1 MYLQVVNRIF
11 LLFEYLHIL
20 MILRYI
26 IWIFVIYALFRLIF
40 DVIVP
45 IARVSGQMKKKM
57 REFQDNVHQQNAG
70 HNRQEEHINKSPDSK
85 QKTGDYIDFEE
96 VKIK

>member
-1 MYLQVVNRIF
+1 
-11 LLFEYLHIL
+11 

-45 IARVSGQMKKKM
+45 IARVSGQVKRKM
-57 REFQDNVHQQNAG
+57 REFQDNVHQPPQ
-70 HNRQEEHINKSPDSK
+70 HTQQEEPVKKSRDSK

-96 VKIK
+96 VKS

>member
-1 MYLQVVNRIF
+1 
-11 LLFEYLHIL
+11 

-26 IWIFVIYALFRLIF
+26 IWVFVIYALFRLVF

-45 IARVSGQMKKKM
+45 IVRVSGQVKKKM
-57 REFQDNVHQQNAG
+57 REFQDNVHQQGPQHAQ
-70 HNRQEEHINKSPDSK
+70 QEEPLKKSRDSK

-96 VKIK
+96 VKG

>member
-1 MYLQVVNRIF
+1 
-11 LLFEYLHIL
+11 

-57 REFQDNVHQQNAG
+57 REFQDNVRQQNPQ
-70 HNRQEEHINKSPDSK
+70 QEEPVKKPQDFK

-96 VKIK
+96 VKAK